1 MSDSKGQKD
10 DRSNERLVTA
20 EPGSPQYAKTG
31 GAYAVDTDRVKGPGD
46 FYPRSADEENL
57 AAGPVSP
64 SDPNYL
70 EALRKTEG
78 GQEQLDEHA
87 RGTDGDSTYGPTGD
101 VTAASKDGSAK
112 DSGAKDDGAGKSS
125 GHTDR
130 NVDVQVKPASHAHHG
145 KDDSAR

>member
-20 EPGSPQYAKTG
+20 EPGSAQYAKTG

-101 VTAASKDGSAK
+101 VTKAKDEPAAKDAREGDAKAKDGDKA
-112 DSGAKDDGAGKSS
+112 AA
-125 GHTDR
+125 HTDR
-130 NVDVQVKPASHAHHG
+130 NVDVKVQPHHARDA
-145 KDDSAR
+145 K